1 MKRGDFLGKGILFN
15 QGVGSISDSLKKFN
29 DERVL
34 LEYRRFCELLSE
46 EEQDFLFKILLDKMK
61 QTHSS
66 AKLIDFFNNIM
77 SKNEYLIPISIFS
90 GNLSPYESIV
100 FFLVENKQIKLK
112 DIALL
117 LGKSESS
124 VWTTLRNAKRKNVLL
139 NLNSSILYP
148 LDNFDKKNSVLENI
162 VVFLIEHQGLK
173 VKEVSTIL
181 DKSVSTIW
189 TTYNRVR
196 QR

>member
-1 MKRGDFLGKGILFN
+1 MGKGILFN
-15 QGVGSISDSLKKFN
+15 QSVSSISDSLKRFN

-34 LEYRRFCELLSE
+34 LEYKRFCELLSE

-66 AKLIDFFNNIM
+66 AKLIDFFNDIM
-77 SKNEYLIPISIFS
+77 SKNEYLIPMSIFS

-100 FFLVENKQIKLK
+100 FFLVESKQIRLK

-124 VWTTLRNAKRKNVLL
+124 VWTTLRNAKRKDVLL

-148 LDNFDKKNSVLENI
+148 LDNFDKNKSVLENI
-162 VVFLIEHQGLK
+162 VVFLIEQQGYK

-196 QR
+196 QK

>member
-1 MKRGDFLGKGILFN
+1 MGKGIFFN
-15 QGVGSISDSLKKFN
+15 EGVSSISDSLKKFN

-34 LEYRRFCELLSE
+34 LEYKRFCELLSE
-46 EEQDFLFKILLDKMK
+46 NEQNFLLKILLEKMK

-66 AKLIDFFNNIM
+66 SNLIDFFNDIM
-77 SKNEYLIPISIFS
+77 SKNQYLVPISIFS

-100 FFLVENKQIKLK
+100 FFLVEKKELKLK
-112 DIALL
+112 DIAKL

-124 VWTTLRNAKRKNVLL
+124 VWTTLRNAKRKNIVL

-148 LDNFDKKNSVLENI
+148 LDNFDKNKSVLENI
-162 VVFLIEHQGLK
+162 VVFLIEKQGYK
-173 VKEVSTIL
+173 VKDVSTIL
-181 DKSVSTIW
+181 SKSVSTIW

-196 QR
+196 QK